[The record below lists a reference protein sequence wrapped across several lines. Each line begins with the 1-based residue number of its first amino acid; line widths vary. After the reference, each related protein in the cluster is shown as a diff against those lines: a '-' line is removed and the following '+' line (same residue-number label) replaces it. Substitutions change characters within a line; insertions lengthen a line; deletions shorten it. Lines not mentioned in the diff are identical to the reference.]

1 MARRENDLGND
12 KIVTLLLRLAIP
24 AMVAQFVNV
33 LYGIVDRIFIGNIEV
48 IGSVALSGVGVCAPI
63 VTLITSFSFLVG
75 LGGSPLMAM
84 RLGEGNREN
93 AEKIMSN
100 SFFMLIVTS
109 VLITIVFLVFR
120 KPMLMAFGAS
130 DNTFQYANDYLTVY
144 AAGTIF
150 SILATGLNSF
160 ITAQG
165 YSKISMM
172 TVLIGAIINIILDP
186 ILIFVCGL
194 NVVGAAVATV
204 ISQAVS
210 ALWVILFLRGKRSVV
225 KLSLRGLSL
234 NVMAKIMK
242 FGITPFLVIMTD
254 SVVLIMF
261 NAQLQKYGGVELG
274 DTLVG
279 AGVIV
284 TSFMQLITM
293 PMGGITMGCQPIL
306 SYNYGACKLDRVKHA
321 FIGLNVICLIF
332 TGIMFIIALTLGGY
346 FVQLFTNDPTMSE
359 LAVKGIHIYTMGII
373 VLALQYAC
381 VDGLTALG
389 QPQASLPLSLI
400 RKIGVMTVA
409 VYVLPIW
416 LGYEGVFYAEP
427 LADIVSGILSLVVSI
442 IILPKIMKKKEALGV
457 VTVNY

>member
-130 DNTFQYANDYLTVY
+130 DNTFEYANDYLTVY

-172 TVLIGAIINIILDP
+172 SVLIGAFINIILDP

-210 ALWVILFLRGKRSVV
+210 ALW
-225 KLSLRGLSL
+225 
-234 NVMAKIMK
+234 
-242 FGITPFLVIMTD
+242 
-254 SVVLIMF
+254 
-261 NAQLQKYGGVELG
+261 
-274 DTLVG
+274 
-279 AGVIV
+279 
-284 TSFMQLITM
+284 
-293 PMGGITMGCQPIL
+293 
-306 SYNYGACKLDRVKHA
+306 
-321 FIGLNVICLIF
+321 
-332 TGIMFIIALTLGGY
+332 
-346 FVQLFTNDPTMSE
+346 
-359 LAVKGIHIYTMGII
+359 
-373 VLALQYAC
+373 YA
-381 VDGLTALG
+381 
-389 QPQASLPLSLI
+389 
-400 RKIGVMTVA
+400 RKIQA
-409 VYVLPIW
+409 YHP
-416 LGYEGVFYAEP
+416 
-427 LADIVSGILSLVVSI
+427 
-442 IILPKIMKKKEALGV
+442 
-457 VTVNY
+457 